1 MILEQHE
8 FELCAS
14 TYIQIFFFF
23 SRKHYNTAGVKIGLI
38 TDSDLNGIYRRATS
52 KLYTD
57 LLSEWRVH
65 TPNPCIVQGSVV
77 LQKKLSLSVTIH
89 ILFLNK
95 DSVTSLFLL
104 LQNILSLF

>member
-14 TYIQIFFFF
+14 TYMQIFFF

-77 LQKKLSLSVTIH
+77 LQKKAIPECHIH

>member
-1 MILEQHE
+1 MCFHLYAD
-8 FELCAS
+8 FV
-14 TYIQIFFFF
+14 F
-23 SRKHYNTAGVKIGLI
+23 SRKHYNTTGVKVGLI
-38 TDSDLNGIYRRATS
+38 TGSDLMAYTEGPPL

-57 LLSEWRVH
+57 LLSEGRVH